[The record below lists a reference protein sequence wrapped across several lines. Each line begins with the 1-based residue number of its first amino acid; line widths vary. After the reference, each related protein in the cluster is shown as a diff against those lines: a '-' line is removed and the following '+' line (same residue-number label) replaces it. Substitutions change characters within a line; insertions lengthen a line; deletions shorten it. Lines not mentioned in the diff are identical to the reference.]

1 MSSLSSKVVKM
12 SKQAYKKQ
20 QFQLE
25 RELVNDKAN
34 FVCLIVKK
42 ALKSGITEITRDSCL
57 HSEGFN
63 SQERKKEKTRKKE
76 KQD

>member
-1 MSSLSSKVVKM
+1 M
-12 SKQAYKKQ
+12 SKYAYKKQ

-34 FVCLIVKK
+34 FVCLKVKK

-57 HSEGFN
+57 LSEGFN
-63 SQERKKEKTRKKE
+63 SERKKKERKNKKE
-76 KQD
+76 GKKGRIRIQNK

>member
-1 MSSLSSKVVKM
+1 M
-12 SKQAYKKQ
+12 SKYAYKKQ

-34 FVCLIVKK
+34 FVCLKVKK

-57 HSEGFN
+57 LSGASTQTEKRKK
-63 SQERKKEKTRKKE
+63 ERKKRGIRLQNK
-76 KQD
+76 

>member
-1 MSSLSSKVVKM
+1 M
-12 SKQAYKKQ
+12 SKYAYKKQ

-34 FVCLIVKK
+34 FVCLKVKK

-57 HSEGFN
+57 LSEGFN
-63 SQERKKEKTRKKE
+63 SERRKERKKENKKE
-76 KQD
+76 GKKRRIRVQNK